1 MIKAVLDAC
10 VIYPAPLRDLL
21 LSLADVG
28 LFKPFWSAK
37 INEEWIRN
45 LLIKRP
51 ELSLPKLALTIEAM
65 NKAFPDANVSSDA
78 NIISSVSLPDQDD
91 IHVLR
96 TAIVSESNY
105 IITYNLKDFP
115 NTELGQYHIQAIDP
129 DSFVL
134 ERFKEQE
141 ARALVALNNQIN
153 RLRHPPLSRLELF
166 DIFEKIG
173 LTKTSNHLRNL

>member
-21 LSLADVG
+21 LSLADIG

-51 ELSLPKLALTIEAM
+51 ELSLSKLALTVEAM
-65 NKAFPDANVSSDA
+65 NKAFPDANVSSNV
-78 NIISSVSLPDQDD
+78 NIASSLSLPDQDD
-91 IHVLR
+91 IHVLG

-105 IITYNLKDFP
+105 IITSNLKDFP
-115 NTELGQYHIQAIDP
+115 HKILGQYHIQAIDP
-129 DSFVL
+129 DTFIL
-134 ERFKEQE
+134 ERFKDQKT
-141 ARALVALNNQIN
+141 RALVALHNQIK
-153 RLRHPPLSRLELF
+153 RLRHPPLSRLEVF
-166 DIFEKIG
+166 DIFKKIG
-173 LTKTSNHLRNL
+173 LTKTINHLKTL